1 MIEFVLP
8 DLSCG
13 HCVKAVTRA
22 VQGVDAQAQ
31 VAVELEARR
40 VRIQSQ
46 QPAARFRQALVDAGY
61 PTAPTTES
69 NPN

>member
-1 MIEFVLP
+1 MIEFILP

-22 VQGVDAQAQ
+22 VQDVDAQAQ

-46 QPAARFRQALVDAGY
+46 QPAAQFRQALVDAGY
-61 PTAPTTES
+61 PASPETTTSS
-69 NPN
+69 N